1 MIQFAFDDPNRPN
14 LVFQDHDHDNAWPRT
29 VPCRLLM
36 YLKKAA
42 IKHQLVDTDQADQG
56 AWYPIGLG
64 WFDHSLDYFD
74 LVPINARQK
83 LSNGSMKLLFYYH
96 EGDNPTNIKTRLDLL
111 ANKHKLPGSCYLF
124 ISANTGAQN
133 LENFMYFPD
142 HEFFFRHVNRSQA
155 IQKHHSG
162 PRKYHFT
169 ALNRTHKWWRAS
181 AMADLYRQGILNHS
195 LWSYNTVNDPL
206 GAEIENPL
214 ELDLHSGWRLA
225 TQEFL
230 SITPHQCDNLN
241 HNEHNHHGLVNID
254 LYTDSYCHLIFET
267 HFDADQSQ
275 GTFLT
280 EKTFKAI
287 KFAQPFVVIGP
298 QGSLAELRRL
308 GYRVFD
314 NVINNDYDNIANNT
328 QRWLQI
334 KKTIMDINQSIGPDW
349 LELCRSDIEH
359 NLQMFVSRCW
369 DPLNTL
375 IKEIQCH

>member
-1 MIQFAFDDPNRPN
+1 
-14 LVFQDHDHDNAWPRT
+14 
-29 VPCRLLM
+29 
-36 YLKKAA
+36 
-42 IKHQLVDTDQADQG
+42 
-56 AWYPIGLG
+56 
-64 WFDHSLDYFD
+64 
-74 LVPINARQK
+74 
-83 LSNGSMKLLFYYH
+83 
-96 EGDNPTNIKTRLDLL
+96 
-111 ANKHKLPGSCYLF
+111 LF